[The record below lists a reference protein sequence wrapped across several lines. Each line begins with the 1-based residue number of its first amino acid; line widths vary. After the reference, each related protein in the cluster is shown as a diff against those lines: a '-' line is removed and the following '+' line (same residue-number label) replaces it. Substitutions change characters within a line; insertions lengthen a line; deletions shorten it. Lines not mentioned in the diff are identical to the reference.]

1 MRPGK
6 EIGDGCLNGIRMFLV
21 FFAIGSRVT
30 LDLVEVTGLGRLE
43 WERKWDDEGVGNGL

>member
-21 FFAIGSRVT
+21 FFAIGRRVT
-30 LDLVEVTGLGRLE
+30 LDLVEVTGLREIGMGE
-43 WERKWDDEGVGNGL
+43 KMG